1 MIDIGIIG
9 LGRIGKRHADNISK
23 LAKLSFVCD
32 VNKDSLDEY
41 DCEKYS
47 SVDEVIDKNPN
58 ADLVA
63 ICTPNGLHC
72 DHSLR
77 MLENNYN
84 VLVEKPMALKTS
96 DCLKMIKVAEK
107 FNKRL
112 FVVKQNRFNPA
123 VDVVKQLLENKKLG
137 KIYSFHL
144 SCIWNRNA
152 DYYLDS
158 WKGSFSLDG
167 GTLYTQF
174 SHFIDLIVWFFG
186 SLEKCNG
193 YSSRFDDSR
202 EIEFEDTGVVSLKME
217 SGVLGSLHYSV
228 NSYEQNLE
236 GGLLI
241 LGEKGSIKIGG
252 QYLNEIEY
260 FNVHDELQPEYDRSR
275 TANNYGKYIGSMSNH
290 DKVYENAI
298 GVLTSGKS
306 ISTSNIEGLLT
317 IDAIERIYEEIRT
330 K

>member
-41 DCEKYS
+41 HCEKYS

-317 IDAIERIYEEIRT
+317 IDAIERIYEEIRS

>member
-186 SLEKCNG
+186 S
-193 YSSRFDDSR
+193 
-202 EIEFEDTGVVSLKME
+202 
-217 SGVLGSLHYSV
+217 
-228 NSYEQNLE
+228 
-236 GGLLI
+236 
-241 LGEKGSIKIGG
+241 
-252 QYLNEIEY
+252 
-260 FNVHDELQPEYDRSR
+260 
-275 TANNYGKYIGSMSNH
+275 
-290 DKVYENAI
+290 
-298 GVLTSGKS
+298 
-306 ISTSNIEGLLT
+306 
-317 IDAIERIYEEIRT
+317 
-330 K
+330 